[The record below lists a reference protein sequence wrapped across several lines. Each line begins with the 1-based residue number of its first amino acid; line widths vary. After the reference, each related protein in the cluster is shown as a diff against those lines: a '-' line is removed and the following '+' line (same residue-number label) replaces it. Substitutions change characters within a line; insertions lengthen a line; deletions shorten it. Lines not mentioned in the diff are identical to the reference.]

1 MSGSLVRHVAE
12 HGSCG
17 DAGGAASEYLK
28 VNRGSWW
35 DGDLAYFASAAGAM
49 FACVFTHLSLHLG
62 LHTPV

>member
-1 MSGSLVRHVAE
+1 MSGSLVRRFAE

-35 DGDLAYFASAAGAM
+35 EGDLAYSAAAAGAM
-49 FACVFTHLSLHLG
+49 FACVPL
-62 LHTPV
+62 